1 MKPMAWY
8 YFASKFF
15 NVKQGDIMKICP
27 ICDTDY
33 PDQHNTCPTDGAV
46 LMASQEM
53 AAGKIVIN
61 KFKIVRTLGH
71 GGMGIVYLA
80 EHMMLG
86 DQVALKFLA
95 SELSHNPEFFKRF
108 RNEAKAAFSLH
119 DPNIVQ
125 VKELYQTED
134 GSPFISMEYVDGKSL
149 RAALEEERTGFEIR
163 RALDLTHG
171 IVSGLAAAHAQKT
184 VHRDIKPENIVLAYA
199 ADGRETPKVLDFGI
213 AAIAKNASQSSMS
226 RGRFLTQE
234 YAAPEQWRGV
244 SSAELDGRTDLYAM
258 GCVFYEMLTGHT
270 PFHAH
275 DEEGWSRQHQMETP
289 RLPSESRAEL
299 ANWPGLDGLVMRMLA
314 KNRDDRPQDGE
325 VLSELDAMQSGPVQ
339 RRTEQIAEYAH
350 APTVIERDWGHREQ
364 AVAAFTQPIQ
374 QPVPEPVIQVQKPAP
389 QKVPV
394 WVWGALAAVVVMA
407 AAAAGFAAVHFFAP
421 KSQSEQTQA
430 QATQPAVIPP
440 RKASSY
446 SYTAPNPTT
455 TQEKPS
461 PGSKTDATLATGGST
476 NSQTQNSTQ
485 ANNTRPSIVLP
496 SVVLPKQVV
505 LPQFVKQQAQQ
516 PNNAEITQQA
526 LALYGQKRF
535 PEASPLLDKACSGGS
550 GEACKDLGNMY
561 HDGSG
566 VGKDGLRAAS
576 LYSKSCSTSPPKGC
590 TNLGVMYHNGDGV
603 PQNDAHAGDLYSRAC
618 DAGDG
623 IGCANLGNSYWNG
636 SGVAHDDTR
645 AAALYSR
652 ACDIGNGAG
661 CSSLGLCYGAG
672 RGVTKDTARARQLFT
687 KGCGLGN
694 QWGCDQ
700 LKKLK

>member
-1 MKPMAWY
+1 
-8 YFASKFF
+8 
-15 NVKQGDIMKICP
+15 MKICP

-33 PDQHNTCPTDGAV
+33 PDQHHTCPTDGAV
-46 LMASQEM
+46 LMASQEL
-53 AAGKIVIN
+53 AAGSVVIN

-80 EHMMLG
+80 EHLMLG

-95 SELSHNPEFFKRF
+95 AELSHNPEFFKRF

-149 RAALEEERTGFEIR
+149 RAALEAERSGFEVR
-163 RALDLTHG
+163 RALDLTRG

-184 VHRDIKPENIVLAYA
+184 VHRDVKPENIVLAYA

-213 AAIAKNASQSSMS
+213 AAIAKNASQLSMS

-314 KNRDDRPQDGE
+314 KNREDRPQDAE

-339 RRTEQIAEYAH
+339 RRTEQTAEYAH

-364 AVAAFTQPIQ
+364 AVAAFTQPAAQ
-374 QPVPEPVIQVQKPAP
+374 TFTQPVSQPVQQSAPQPVMQVQRPAS
-389 QKVPV
+389 QKIPV
-394 WVWGALAAVVVMA
+394 WAWGALAVVVVVFA
-407 AAAAGFAAVHFFAP
+407 LAAGFAAEHFFAP
-421 KSQSEQTQA
+421 KPQPEETVARGNQSDAPSPLRTGLNSN
-430 QATQPAVIPP
+430 TTRTNPQP
-440 RKASSY
+440 SS
-446 SYTAPNPTT
+446 P
-455 TQEKPS
+455 QKPS
-461 PGSKTDATLATGGST
+461 PAGQT
-476 NSQTQNSTQ
+476 NAGTASPQGQNPTQ
-485 ANNTRPSIVLP
+485 ANNTRPQIVLP
-496 SVVLPKQVV
+496 QVV
-505 LPQFVKQQAQQ
+505 LPQVVRMPAPQ
-516 PNNAEITQQA
+516 PSNADITQQA
-526 LALYGQKRF
+526 LSLYNQKRF
-535 PEASPLLDKACSGGS
+535 SEASPLLDKACSNGN

-561 HDGSG
+561 HDGGG
-566 VGKDGLRAAS
+566 VPKDGSRAAAF
-576 LYSKSCSTSPPKGC
+576 YSRACDDSNGLAC
-590 TNLGVMYHNGDGV
+590 TNLGVMYANG
-603 PQNDAHAGDLYSRAC
+603 N
-618 DAGDG
+618 
-623 IGCANLGNSYWNG
+623 
-636 SGVAHDDTR
+636 GVAKDDTR
-645 AAALYSR
+645 AAALYSKACNANDALGCTNLGSMYWNGRGVPHDDSHAAALYSR
-652 ACDIGNGAG
+652 ACDANNAIA
-661 CSSLGLCYGAG
+661 CSNLGLCYGTG
-672 RGVTKDTARARQLFT
+672 RGVGKDPDKAKHFFMQ
-687 KGCGLGN
+687 GCGLGN
-694 QWGCDQ
+694 QWGCDR
-700 LKKLK
+700 LKEMK

>member
-1 MKPMAWY
+1 
-8 YFASKFF
+8 
-15 NVKQGDIMKICP
+15 MKICP

-33 PDQHNTCPTDGAV
+33 PDQHHTCPTDGAV
-46 LMASQEM
+46 LMASQEL
-53 AAGKIVIN
+53 AVGSLVIN
-61 KFKIVRTLGH
+61 KFKIIRTLGH

-95 SELSHNPEFFKRF
+95 AELSHNPEFFKRF

-149 RAALEEERTGFEIR
+149 RAALEAERKGFEIR
-163 RALDLTHG
+163 RALDLTRG

-213 AAIAKNASQSSMS
+213 AAIAKNASQLSMS

-275 DEEGWSRQHQMETP
+275 DEEGWSRLHQMETP
-289 RLPSESRAEL
+289 RLPSECRAEL

-314 KNRDDRPQDGE
+314 KNRDDRPQDAE

-339 RRTEQIAEYAH
+339 RRADKPAEYAH
-350 APTVIERDWGHREQ
+350 AQTVIERGWVPREQ
-364 AVAAFTQPIQ
+364 PVAAVSQPAPRPFTQPVS
-374 QPVPEPVIQVQKPAP
+374 QPYTPPEPQPFTQPTPRPAP
-389 QKVPV
+389 PVEIRKERSIPV
-394 WVWGALAAVVVMA
+394 WAWGALAVLVL
-407 AAAAGFAAVHFFAP
+407 AAVFVTAWTLASRPQPDKTVASGNQSDVTSPLRAELNSNTTP
-421 KSQSEQTQA
+421 KNFQPSSSQ
-430 QATQPAVIPP
+430 
-440 RKASSY
+440 
-446 SYTAPNPTT
+446 
-455 TQEKPS
+455 KPS
-461 PGSKTDATLATGGST
+461 PA
-476 NSQTQNSTQ
+476 SQTNAGTASPQGQNSTQ
-485 ANNTRPSIVLP
+485 AYNTKPQIGP
-496 SVVLPKQVV
+496 PQVARA
-505 LPQFVKQQAQQ
+505 PAQQ
-516 PNNAEITQQA
+516 LSNADTTQQA
-526 LALYGQKRF
+526 LSLYGQKRF
-535 PEASPLLDKACSGGS
+535 SEASPLLDKACSNGN
-550 GEACKDLGNMY
+550 GEACKDLGNLY
-561 HDGSG
+561 RDGGGVPKDGS
-566 VGKDGLRAAS
+566 RAATF
-576 LYSKSCSTSPPKGC
+576 YSRACDANNGLAC
-590 TNLGVMYHNGDGV
+590 TNLGVMYANGNGV
-603 PQNDAHAGDLYSRAC
+603 AKDDSRAAGLYSRAC
-618 DAGDG
+618 NANDAL
-623 IGCANLGNSYWNG
+623 GCTNLGSMYWTG
-636 SGVAHDDTR
+636 RGVPKDDSH

-652 ACDIGNGAG
+652 ACDANNAIA
-661 CSSLGLCYGAG
+661 CSSLGLCYGTG
-672 RGVTKDTARARQLFT
+672 RGVGKDYDKARQLFT

-694 QWGCDQ
+694 QWGCDM